1 MTQLMQW
8 LLRDDT
14 IRLPR
19 ERATHSYVIGQPGTG
34 KSRALESW
42 IMQDIAAGHGVGVID
57 PHGDLFR
64 NLLVRLS
71 FKPEVWE
78 RIVIIDPCSKHWVT
92 TFNPLDALPGYST
105 QRLALFLSDIIGKIW
120 KLDLAS
126 APRTT
131 WLLSNTFLALAELDL
146 TLLHLPRFLLDR
158 GYREGLL
165 PGLTNPS
172 ALTFFEYE
180 YPKSAAAVHQWT
192 SPVLNKI
199 GNLIFD
205 PDMSL
210 LLAGR
215 PRIRF
220 RQIMDQQ
227 LILLVNLPKGTI
239 GEGVSALMGAFIV
252 AHIQKSALARENS
265 HQRPPFYLYLDEFQN
280 YTTDNIRDILS
291 ESRKYC
297 LSLILVN
304 QYLEQLTPEIR
315 SALLNTAG
323 SIACFRTGYQDAYEL
338 AKEIFPSQHSAESE
352 NRLDSPLFSARWPHG
367 FGSQRQPAEWDQL
380 AGSLSGLRFREF
392 WHKERGAYRPT
403 KQRTYDMPLPQITE
417 DVMRNVW
424 SLVAGSGKL
433 YSRSKEAVQ
442 KEVAAYHEGPEG
454 AGAGFHEAR
463 RRNKD
468 EEIPFWGV

>member
-1 MTQLMQW
+1 MTQLSRW

-14 IRLPR
+14 VRLPS
-19 ERATHSYVIGQPGTG
+19 ERTTHTYVIGQPGTG

-42 IMQDIAAGHGVGVID
+42 IMQDISAGHGVGVID

-71 FKPEVWE
+71 FKPEAWE
-78 RIVIIDPCSKHWVT
+78 RIVIIDPCNKHWVT
-92 TFNPLDALPGYST
+92 TFNPLDAVSTYSPE
-105 QRLALFLSDIIGKIW
+105 RLSLFLTDIIAKIW

-131 WLLSNTFLALAELDL
+131 WLLSNTFLALADLGL

-158 GYREGLL
+158 DYRENLL
-165 PGLTNPS
+165 PRLTNPS
-172 ALTFFEYE
+172 ARTFFEYE
-180 YPKSAAAVHQWT
+180 YPKNAAAVHQWT
-192 SPVLNKI
+192 SPVLNKM

-205 PDMSL
+205 PDVSL
-210 LLAGR
+210 LLAGK

-220 RQIMDQQ
+220 RQIMDRQ

-252 AHIQKSALARENS
+252 AHIQKAALGRENS
-265 HQRPPFYLYLDEFQN
+265 HRRPPFYLYLDEFQN

-297 LSLILVN
+297 LSMILVN

-323 SIACFRTGYQDAYEL
+323 SIACFRTGYQDGYEL
-338 AKEIFPSQHSAESE
+338 AKEIFSSRHSVGSDNLLEPPIFA
-352 NRLDSPLFSARWPHG
+352 ARWPHQ
-367 FGSQRQPAEWDQL
+367 FRSEQRPAEWDQL
-380 AGSLSGLRFREF
+380 AESLSGLRFREF
-392 WHKERGAYRPT
+392 WHKQRGAYRPT
-403 KQRTYDMPLPQITE
+403 KQRTYDMPLPQITQE
-417 DVMRNVW
+417 VMHNVW
-424 SLVAGSGKL
+424 SLVATSARL

-442 KEVAAYHEGPEG
+442 KEVAAYNTGVHCVH
-454 AGAGFHEAR
+454 AGIGEAQR
-463 RRNKD
+463 ANID